1 MSGLQADDPALAAYR
16 DARDADLRGA
26 HGLFL
31 VESARC
37 VARFLRACGAGTFEA
52 VSVLADPRHLPL
64 LGPAAAAI
72 GCPVIEAPLEAIA
85 AWSGYRF
92 HHGALALG
100 RHTSG
105 LPLDTMLAAQPHAA
119 TLVIADGVVHVDNM
133 GSLFR
138 NAACLGASGV
148 LLGPGCADP
157 LGRKTIRIS
166 MGRVFGV
173 PWGCSEN
180 LSASL
185 PLIRRAGFRLTA
197 VEQAAGAT
205 PLHRWRP
212 TTRTALLLG
221 AEGRGL
227 DPGLMRECDAC
238 VEIPSSPDPLA
249 GEGDGPP
256 SLNVATALAVVLG
269 ELRRHR

>member
-1 MSGLQADDPALAAYR
+1 MIGWNADDPARAPYR
-16 DARDADLRGA
+16 DSRDADLRGT

-31 VESARC
+31 VESSRC
-37 VARFLRACGAGTFEA
+37 VARFLRACCAGTFEA
-52 VSVLADPRHLPL
+52 VSVLAAPQHVPL
-64 LGPAAAAI
+64 LGPLASAA
-72 GCPVIEAPLEAIA
+72 GCPLLEGSMEEIA

-100 RHTSG
+100 RHTGG
-105 LPLDTMLAAQPHAA
+105 LPLPALLAAQPSVAA
-119 TLVIADGVVHVDNM
+119 LVVADGVVHVDNM

-138 NAACLGASGV
+138 NAACLGATGV

-157 LGRKTIRIS
+157 LGRKAVRIS

-173 PWGCSEN
+173 PWSSCPS
-180 LSASL
+180 LSDAL
-185 PLIRRAGFRLTA
+185 RDLREAGFRPTA
-197 VEQAAGAT
+197 VEQSPGAL
-205 PLHRWRP
+205 PLHAWRP
-212 TTRTALLLG
+212 AVREALLMG

-227 DPGLMRECDAC
+227 APDLLAACDAC
-238 VEIPSSPDPLA
+238 VEIPSTPDPLA

>member
-1 MSGLQADDPALAAYR
+1 MSGLRADDPTLAAYR
-16 DARDADLRGA
+16 DARDADLRGT

-37 VARFLRACGAGTFEA
+37 VARFLRACRTGAFEA

-72 GCPVIEAPLEAIA
+72 GCPVIEAPLDEIA

-100 RHTSG
+100 RHTTG
-105 LPLDTMLAAQPHAA
+105 LPLASLLADPPGPA
-119 TLVIADGVVHVDNM
+119 TLVVADGVVHVDNM
-133 GSLFR
+133 GALFR

-157 LGRKTIRIS
+157 LGRKSIRIS

-173 PWGCSEN
+173 PWGSTED
-180 LSASL
+180 LAAAM
-185 PLIRRAGFRLTA
+185 PLIRQAGFAVHA

-205 PLHRWRP
+205 PLHRWTP
-212 TTRTALLLG
+212 ASRTALLLG

-227 DPGLMRECDAC
+227 DPQLLSACDAC

>member
-1 MSGLQADDPALAAYR
+1 MSGLRGDDPTIAPYR
-16 DARDADLRGA
+16 DVRDADLRGE

-37 VARFLRACGAGTFEA
+37 VARFLRACRTGAFQA
-52 VSVLADPRHLPL
+52 VSVLADPRHLPSI
-64 LGPAAAAI
+64 GPAAAAVQ
-72 GCPVIEAPLEAIA
+72 CPVIEAPLQEIA

-100 RHTSG
+100 RHTAG
-105 LPLDTMLAAQPHAA
+105 LPLPDLLAAQPPRA
-119 TLVIADGVVHVDNM
+119 TLVVADGVVHVDNM

-138 NAACLGASGV
+138 NAACLGATGV

-157 LGRKTIRIS
+157 LGRKAVRIS

-173 PWGCSEN
+173 PWGCTPD
-180 LSASL
+180 L
-185 PLIRRAGFRLTA
+185 PTALDQARAAGFHLTA
-197 VEQAAGAT
+197 VEQSPTAT
-205 PLHRWRP
+205 PLHRWTPAPRA
-212 TTRTALLLG
+212 ALLLG

-227 DPGLMRECDAC
+227 DPALLATCDAC
-238 VEIPSSPDPLA
+238 VEIPSAPDPLA

-269 ELRRHR
+269 ELGRHR